1 MTRSSRIHLAGAA
14 LAGLLALGAIPAAA
28 QGSIKIGHI
37 VATSG
42 PLKGPAEPSIAAFD
56 IAVGEINAAGGI
68 NGKKLEFIRF
78 DTGSDPRQASV
89 GTRKLAQDDGVVA
102 IVGPFSSGEAAVTVN
117 DAERLKILMM
127 SPSAS
132 RPGLTDGKA
141 YTWRLTEDETT
152 QFTRLLQSLKTKG
165 IKMDKAEIL
174 YVSDEAVANAAGT
187 QGYPTLFKSLNINF
201 GTPIPI
207 QYKSFDVAPQV
218 AKVVQSNPDVVAV
231 AALPEAMS
239 KIIHELKRQG
249 FKGRVISSQIA
260 ADPLMVELLGKEGDG
275 TLLVA
280 SFWKGHNARSMQF
293 DKNFV
298 AENEKRGIHKLGAHH
313 SDAQTYDTVF
323 LMKQLMEAA
332 KVTGDPAK
340 LDSERQA
347 MVNALKGVRFSG
359 VLGDDIC
366 FAGNDA
372 ELPGYIIEI
381 KDNQWTKFD
390 EAPANKCP

>member
-1 MTRSSRIHLAGAA
+1 MKALLSAA
-14 LAGLLALGAIPAAA
+14 LALLPLLALPAVA
-28 QGSIKIGHI
+28 QAPIKIGHI

-42 PLKGPAEPSIAAFD
+42 PLKGVAEPSIAAFD
-56 IAVGEINAAGGI
+56 NAIAEINAAGGV
-68 NGKKLEFIRF
+68 NGHTLEPIRF

-89 GTRKLAQDDGVVA
+89 GTRKLAQDDGVLA

-127 SPSAS
+127 TPSAS
-132 RPGLTDGKA
+132 RPGLTDGKT
-141 YTWRLTEDETT
+141 YTWRLTEDEST
-152 QFTRLLQSLKTKG
+152 QFTRLLKSLKAKN
-165 IKMDKAEIL
+165 IKMDKAEIV
-174 YVSDEAVANAAGT
+174 YVSDEAVSNAAGT
-187 QGYPTLFKSLNINF
+187 QSYPALFKELGIAF

-218 AKVVQSNPDVVAV
+218 AKIIQANPDVVAV

-239 KIIHELKRQG
+239 KIVHELRRQG

-280 SFWKGHNARSMQF
+280 SFWKGHSPRSMEF
-293 DKNFV
+293 DTKYV
-298 AENEKRGIHKLGAHH
+298 AENAKRGIRKLGAHH

-323 LMKQLMEAA
+323 LIKQLMEKA
-332 KVTGDPAK
+332 KVTGEPAK
-340 LDSERQA
+340 LADERQA
-347 MVNALKGVRFSG
+347 IVDGLKGVRFTG

-381 KDNQWTKFD
+381 KDGQWTKFD

>member
-1 MTRSSRIHLAGAA
+1 MKARHLA
-14 LAGLLALGAIPAAA
+14 LLPLLTAPVLTTAPVLA
-28 QGSIKIGHI
+28 QGSSPIKLGFI

-42 PLKGPAEPSIAAFD
+42 PLKGVAEPSIAAFD
-56 IAVGEINAAGGI
+56 NALSEINAAGGV
-68 NGKKLEFIRF
+68 NGRKIEAIRF

-89 GTRKLAQDDGVVA
+89 GARKLAQDDGVVA

-127 SPSAS
+127 TPSAS

-141 YTWRLTEDETT
+141 YTWRLTEDEST
-152 QFTRLLQSLKTKG
+152 QFTRLLKSMKLKG
-165 IKMDKAEIL
+165 IKMDKAEIV
-174 YVSDEAVANAAGT
+174 YVSDEAVSNAAGT
-187 QGYPTLFKSLNINF
+187 QSYPALFKELGIAF
-201 GTPIPI
+201 GPPIPV

-218 AKVVQSNPDVVAV
+218 AKIVQANPDVVAV

-239 KIIHELKRQG
+239 KIVRELRRQG
-249 FKGRVISSQIA
+249 FTGRIISSQIA

-280 SFWKGHNARSMQF
+280 SFWKGHNARSMEF
-293 DKNFV
+293 DRKYV

-323 LMKQLMEAA
+323 LIKQLMDKAGT
-332 KVTGDPAK
+332 TGDPGK
-340 LDSERQA
+340 LAAERQA
-347 MVNALKGVRFSG
+347 LVDGIKGIRFSG

-381 KDNQWTKFD
+381 KDGQWTKFD

>member
-1 MTRSSRIHLAGAA
+1 MKARHSVLALLPLLLGSPALAQGAA
-14 LAGLLALGAIPAAA
+14 PAPIKLGF
-28 QGSIKIGHI
+28 I

-42 PLKGPAEPSIAAFD
+42 PLKGVAEPSIAAFD
-56 IAVGEINAAGGI
+56 NAISEINAAGGV
-68 NGKKLEFIRF
+68 NGRKVEAVRF

-89 GTRKLAQDDGVVA
+89 GARKLAQDDGVVA

-127 SPSAS
+127 TPSAS

-141 YTWRLTEDETT
+141 YTWRLTEDEGT
-152 QFTRLLQSLKTKG
+152 QFSRLLQAMKAKG
-165 IKMDKAEIL
+165 IKMDKADII
-174 YVSDEAVANAAGT
+174 YVSDEAVSNGAGT
-187 QGYPTLFKSLNINF
+187 QSYPALFKAAGIAF
-201 GTPIPI
+201 DPPIPV

-218 AKVVQSNPDVVAV
+218 AKIVQSNPDVVAV

-239 KIIHELKRQG
+239 KIVRELRRQG
-249 FKGRVISSQIA
+249 YMGRIISSQIA

-280 SFWKGHNARSMQF
+280 SFWKGHNARSMEF
-293 DKNFV
+293 DKKFV

-323 LMKQLMEAA
+323 LIKQLMEKAGT
-332 KVTGDPAK
+332 TGDPAK
-340 LDSERQA
+340 LPAERQA
-347 MVNALKGVRFSG
+347 LVDAIKGVRFSG

-381 KDNQWTKFD
+381 KDGQWTKFD
-390 EAPANKCP
+390 EAAANKCP